1 MDSNHRPQGYEP
13 CKLPLLY
20 PTLYVDI
27 YVAKNIIVSN
37 QYNQLFFNDLVVID
51 NNNIKN
57 MQKIKYNQPF
67 NTKIIANSANIA
79 AIQVDI
85 ACTLYSNLSD
95 LKSGAIAMN
104 PIAIGQRN
112 AKN

>member
-20 PTLYVDI
+20 PTLYIDI

-51 NNNIKN
+51 NNIKN
-57 MQKIKYNQPF
+57 MQKIKYNQLF
-67 NTKIIANSANIA
+67 NTKIIASSANIA